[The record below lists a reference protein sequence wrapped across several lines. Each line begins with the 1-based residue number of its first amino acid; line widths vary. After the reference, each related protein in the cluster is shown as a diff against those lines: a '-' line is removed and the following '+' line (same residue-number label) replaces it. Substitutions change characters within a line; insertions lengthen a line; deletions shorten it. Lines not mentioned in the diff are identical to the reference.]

1 MFAVKP
7 TPLPAQSSPRLRL
20 SRLVFGVLVA
30 AALIVLLVAQGRALV
45 DFFNHARIALEHP
58 HTLNYGEGP
67 LLDQALRLARG
78 QSIYSPDLSSPPYT
92 IANYPPLYPL
102 VQVPFIERFGAAFW
116 YGRLISVASIVVTA
130 ACIGLTV
137 WSIGRD
143 WLAGLA
149 AALTLPAIPYI
160 FHWSTMA
167 RIDSLALALSW
178 LGLLVIVRWRG
189 AGWSL
194 FVSALLLTAAAYTR
208 QTYLLA
214 APLAAFA
221 WLWGSRERARALL
234 FIVCFGSLVLAAAVV
249 LIVATRG
256 GFFYHIITAN
266 INALDQNLVTH
277 YLNEMARH
285 LPIFLGAAVLYLFLG
300 ALAGRRMWWIAAPYT
315 LGAVIVALTV
325 SKVGSDVNYFYE
337 LSAAFCLVMG
347 AYLVW
352 AKRYPLARAAI
363 LLLLAAGVW
372 MATDL
377 SESAY
382 FPILTERVE
391 SQAQL
396 DRLIDFIRET
406 DAPILAD
413 EHMGLLALHDKPIY
427 IQPFEMSQLAN
438 AGIWDQTPFLDDLRN
453 GTYPFV
459 LLYQPY
465 RNPSLR
471 QERWT
476 REMLREINNHYRPLF
491 QSAETTVYQF
501 AGR

>member
-1 MFAVKP
+1 MTRA
-7 TPLPAQSSPRLRL
+7 LI
-20 SRLVFGVLVA
+20 A
-30 AALIVLLVAQGRALV
+30 AALIVLLAAQGRALV
-45 DFFNHARIALEHP
+45 DFFDHARIALEHP
-58 HTLNYGEGP
+58 YTLNYGEGP

-102 VQVPFIERFGAAFW
+102 AQAPFVHQFGAAFW
-116 YGRLISVASIVVTA
+116 YGRLISVVSILVTA

-137 WSIGRD
+137 WSLGGD

-160 FHWSTMA
+160 FHWSPMA

-189 AGWSL
+189 EGWSL
-194 FVSALLLTAAAYTR
+194 LVAALFLTAAAFTR

-234 FIVCFGSLVLAAAVV
+234 FIVCLGCLVLAAAAVLVV
-249 LIVATRG
+249 MTRG

-266 INALDQNLVTH
+266 INALDEQLVAY
-277 YLNEMARH
+277 YLDEMARH
-285 LPIFLGAAVLYLFLG
+285 LPIFLAATVGYFIIG
-300 ALAGRRMWWIAAPYT
+300 ALAGRRAWWIAAPYT
-315 LGAVIVALTV
+315 VGALIVALTI
-325 SKVGSDVNYFYE
+325 SKVGSDVNYLYE

-347 AYLVW
+347 AYLIW
-352 AKRYPLARAAI
+352 AKRYPLVRAAI
-363 LLLLAAGVW
+363 LLLMATAVW
-372 MATDL
+372 MATNL
-377 SESAY
+377 SESKY
-382 FPILTERVE
+382 FPILTERVQ

-396 DRLIDFIRET
+396 DRLIDFIRDT

-427 IQPFEMSQLAN
+427 IQPFEMSQLAT
-438 AGIWDQTPFLDDLRN
+438 AGLWDQTPFLDDLRE
-453 GTYPFV
+453 GAFPFV
-459 LLYQPY
+459 VLYQPY

-476 REMLREINNHYRPLF
+476 REMLRDINNHYRPLF
-491 QSAETTVYQF
+491 QAAETTVYQYVT
-501 AGR
+501 R